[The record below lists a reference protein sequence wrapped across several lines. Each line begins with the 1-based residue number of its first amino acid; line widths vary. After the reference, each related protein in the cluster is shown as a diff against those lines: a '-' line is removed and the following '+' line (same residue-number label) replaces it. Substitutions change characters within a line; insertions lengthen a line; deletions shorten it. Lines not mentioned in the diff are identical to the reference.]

1 VTTVYLDASA
11 IVRIV
16 ADEPGRAATVAFL
29 REHDTR
35 VTSVLS
41 AVEVPRAVAR
51 KRVDAALAA
60 SVFLED
66 LVIVALDRTIV
77 SRAAGLAPPALR
89 TLDAIHL
96 ATALELGRE
105 LEAFVTYDDRLGA
118 AARSMGLPVAAP

>member
-1 VTTVYLDASA
+1 MTTVYLDASA

-41 AVEVPRAVAR
+41 TVEVPRAVAR

-77 SRAAGLAPPALR
+77 SSAAGLAPPALR

-105 LEAFVTYDDRLGA
+105 LEAFVTYDERLGD
-118 AARSMGLPVAAP
+118 AARTMGLPVEAP

>member
-1 VTTVYLDASA
+1 MTTVYLDASA

-77 SRAAGLAPPALR
+77 SRAAGLAPPTLR

-105 LEAFVTYDDRLGA
+105 LEAFVTYDERLGD
-118 AARSMGLPVAAP
+118 AARTMGLPVAAP

>member
-1 VTTVYLDASA
+1 MTTVYLDASA

-29 REHDTR
+29 RRHDTR
-35 VTSVLS
+35 VTSILS

-66 LVIVALDRTIV
+66 LVIVALDRAIL
-77 SRAAGLAPPALR
+77 SSAAGLAPPALR
-89 TLDAIHL
+89 TGDAIHL
-96 ATALELGRE
+96 ATALEFGRE
-105 LEAFVTYDDRLGA
+105 LEAFVTYDDRLGD
-118 AARSMGLPVAAP
+118 AARTMGLPVERP

>member
-1 VTTVYLDASA
+1 MVYLDASA

-29 REHDTR
+29 RDHETR
-35 VTSVLS
+35 VTSVVS
-41 AVEVPRAVAR
+41 TVEVPRAVAR
-51 KRVDAALAA
+51 KRADAVLAA
-60 SVFLED
+60 EAFLTD
-66 LVIVALDRTIV
+66 LVVVGLVSGIV
-77 SRAAGLAPPALR
+77 SRAATLTPPALR

-105 LEAFVTYDDRLGA
+105 LDAFVTYDTRMGD

>member
-29 REHDTR
+29 REHDMR

-77 SRAAGLAPPALR
+77 SSAAGLAPPALR

>member
-1 VTTVYLDASA
+1 MTTVYLDASA

-35 VTSVLS
+35 VTSILS

-96 ATALELGRE
+96 ATALEFGRE
-105 LEAFVTYDDRLGA
+105 LEAFVTYDIRLGD
-118 AARSMGLPVAAP
+118 AARTMGLPVAAP

>member
-1 VTTVYLDASA
+1 MTMVYLDASA

-29 REHDTR
+29 RNHETR
-35 VTSVLS
+35 VTSVVS
-41 AVEVPRAVAR
+41 TVEVPRAVAR
-51 KRVDAALAA
+51 KRTDAVLAA
-60 SVFLED
+60 EAFLTD
-66 LVIVALDRTIV
+66 LVVVGLVSGIV
-77 SRAAGLAPPALR
+77 SRAATLTPPALR

-105 LEAFVTYDDRLGA
+105 LAAFVTYDTRLGD

>member
-1 VTTVYLDASA
+1 MVYLDASA

-29 REHDTR
+29 RDHETR
-35 VTSVLS
+35 VTSVVS
-41 AVEVPRAVAR
+41 TVEVPRAVAR
-51 KRVDAALAA
+51 KRADAVLAA
-60 SVFLED
+60 EAFLTD
-66 LVIVALDRTIV
+66 LVVVGLVSGIV
-77 SRAAGLAPPALR
+77 SRAATLTPPALR

-105 LEAFVTYDDRLGA
+105 LDAFVTYDTRLGD

>member
-1 VTTVYLDASA
+1 MTTVYLDASA
-11 IVRIV
+11 IIRIV

-51 KRVDAALAA
+51 KEVDAALAA
-60 SVFLED
+60 FGFLED

-77 SRAAGLAPPALR
+77 SRAAGLAPPGLR

-105 LEAFVTYDDRLGA
+105 LEAFVTYDERLGA

>member
-1 VTTVYLDASA
+1 MTTVYLDASA

-77 SRAAGLAPPALR
+77 SSAAGLAPPALR

-118 AARSMGLPVAAP
+118 AARSIGLSVAAP

>member
-1 VTTVYLDASA
+1 MTTVYLDASA
-11 IVRIV
+11 IVRVV

-105 LEAFVTYDDRLGA
+105 LEAFVTYDERLGD
-118 AARSMGLPVAAP
+118 AARTMGLPVEAP

>member
-1 VTTVYLDASA
+1 MTMVYLDASA

-29 REHDTR
+29 RDHETR
-35 VTSVLS
+35 VTSVVS
-41 AVEVPRAVAR
+41 TVEVPRAVAR
-51 KRVDAALAA
+51 KRADAVLAA
-60 SVFLED
+60 EAFLTD
-66 LVIVALDRTIV
+66 LVVVGLVSGIV
-77 SRAAGLAPPALR
+77 SRAATLTPPALR

-105 LEAFVTYDDRLGA
+105 LDAFVTYDTRLGD

>member
-1 VTTVYLDASA
+1 MTTVYLDASA

-29 REHDTR
+29 REHDMR

-77 SRAAGLAPPALR
+77 SSAAGLAPPALR

>member
-1 VTTVYLDASA
+1 MTTVYLDASA

-77 SRAAGLAPPALR
+77 SRAAGLAPPGLR

-105 LEAFVTYDDRLGA
+105 LAAFVTYDTRMGD

>member
-1 VTTVYLDASA
+1 MVYLDASA

-105 LEAFVTYDDRLGA
+105 LEAFVTYDDRLGD
-118 AARSMGLPVAAP
+118 AARTMGLPVERP